1 MPVTVADLWIANLA
15 CTLPMTQDSLYVY
28 SENGTYFSI
37 SFWFLKLTI
46 FQ

>member
-15 CTLPMTQDSLYVY
+15 GTLTMTQDYVY